1 MAEQLKNKL
10 NISAV
15 NELGSLIHSVWPDFA
30 VTEFIET
37 ASLKLDT
44 LELKARADYLAKS
57 LHVYLPH
64 DYIDAINILL
74 EAAESLRDEH
84 FSGWAHYLAW
94 PLIDYVALYGLEH
107 RSVSFAALEKL
118 TSLFT
123 AEFAIRF
130 FLKAHFDETYQQMLL
145 WAEHDDEHV
154 RRLASEGIRPRL
166 PWAPQLTELR
176 HDPTPIW
183 LLLEKLK
190 NDSSQYVRRSVAN
203 NINDISKDHPQWV
216 IDVCSQWQKNASEN
230 TRWVIRHAMRSLV
243 KQGIT
248 DVYPL
253 LGFSHSVNI
262 EQAQLRLSQSVL
274 QLGETLVLEL
284 GMLSKQTQYLVLDYK
299 IRFVGAGGKISR
311 EKVFKWKNIHLS
323 EGQYFQLEKR
333 HSLKKIS
340 TRQYYP
346 GTHEVECLLNGQCV
360 ARVSFEL
367 LMQLD

>member
-37 ASLKLDT
+37 ASLKLDE
-44 LELKARADYLAKS
+44 LELKARADYIAKS

-64 DYIDAINILL
+64 DYVDAINILL
-74 EAAESLRDEH
+74 EATESLRDEH

-107 RSVSFAALEKL
+107 RRVSFAALEKL

-130 FLKAHFDETYQQMLL
+130 FLLAHYDETYQQMLI

-176 HDPTPIW
+176 YDPAPIW
-183 LLLEKLK
+183 PILEQLK
-190 NDSSQYVRRSVAN
+190 NDSSLYVRRSVAN
-203 NINDISKDHPQWV
+203 NINDISKDHPQTV
-216 IDVCSQWQKNASEN
+216 INVCSEWQKNASEN
-230 TRWVIRHAMRSLV
+230 THWVIRHGLRSLV

-248 DVYPL
+248 NVYPL
-253 LGFSHSVNI
+253 LGFSATINI
-262 EQAQLRLSQSVL
+262 ERPQLRLSHAKL
-274 QLGETLVLEL
+274 LLGQTLVLDL
-284 GMLSKQTQYLVLDYK
+284 AMFSKQAQQLVLDYK
-299 IRFVGAGGKISR
+299 IRFVGADGQTSR
-311 EKVFKWKNIHLS
+311 EKVFKWKNIYLTAG
-323 EGQYFQLEKR
+323 EYFQIEKR
-333 HSLKKIS
+333 HTLQKIS
-340 TRQYYP
+340 TRKYYP

-360 ARVSFEL
+360 ARASFEL
-367 LMQLD
+367 SMP

>member
-10 NISAV
+10 HIPAV
-15 NELGSLIHSVWPDFA
+15 KEIGSLIHSVWPDFA
-30 VTEFIET
+30 VTDFIET
-37 ASLKLDT
+37 ASLKLDE

-64 DYIDAINILL
+64 DYVDAINILL

-107 RSVSFAALEKL
+107 RNVSFAALEKL

-166 PWAPQLTELR
+166 PWAPQLAELR
-176 HDPTPIW
+176 HDPALIW
-183 LLLEKLK
+183 PLLEKLK
-190 NDSSQYVRRSVAN
+190 SDSSLYVRRSVAN
-203 NINDISKDHPQWV
+203 NINDMSKDHPQMV
-216 IDVCSQWQKNASEN
+216 IDVCSQWQKNASDN
-230 TRWVIRHAMRSLV
+230 TSWVIRHAMRSLV

-262 EQAQLRLSQSVL
+262 EQAQLRLSQPVL
-274 QLGETLVLEL
+274 QLGDTLVLEL
-284 GMLSKQTQYLVLDYK
+284 GILSHQIQYLVLDYK

-323 EGQYFQLEKR
+323 EGQYLQLEKR

-360 ARVSFEL
+360 ARASFEL
-367 LMQLD
+367 LMP